1 MDDLGTGLPMPLL
14 LSSKSLLLSLTLV
27 YLLTLVLTLSLYSIL
42 KDRRPG
48 FNVAQ
53 LGMRES
59 GSCQTDRYYHDYEVA
74 VISSGTPAMPF
85 YVQGLS

>member
-1 MDDLGTGLPMPLL
+1 MDDLGTGPMPMPLL
-14 LSSKSLLLSLTLV
+14 LSSKSLLLSLALV

-42 KDRRPG
+42 KDRPPG

-59 GSCQTDRYYHDYEVA
+59 VSSCQTDRYYHDYEAA
-74 VISSGTPAMPF
+74 VISSGTPTMPF
-85 YVQGLS
+85 